1 MLFIQDQQGEYLP
14 APQETV
20 FSEAKRLSA
29 RHLERG
35 EPIHSARDAKEA
47 IRFRLHAH
55 DSEVFAVLF
64 LDAKFRILAYRQLF
78 RGTVNKAT
86 VYPRVV
92 VQVALGL
99 NAAAVILAHNH
110 PSGDT
115 TPSSDDI
122 ALTRKIRDVLGVID
136 VQVLD
141 HLVVGSEIFSMAD
154 AGQLEL

>member
-1 MLFIQDQQGEYLP
+1 MLFVQDQRGQYLP
-14 APQETV
+14 APQDTV

-35 EPIHSARDAKEA
+35 ESINSSQAAKEA
-47 IRFRLHAH
+47 IRLRLHDH
-55 DSEVFAVLF
+55 DNEVFAVLF
-64 LDAKFRILAYRQLF
+64 LDAKFRILAYRELF

-86 VYPRVV
+86 VYPRAVV
-92 VQVALGL
+92 KAALEL
-99 NAAAVILAHNH
+99 NAVAVIMAHNH

-122 ALTRKIRDVLGVID
+122 ALTRKIKDVLGVID
-136 VQVLD
+136 VRVLD
-141 HLVVGSEIFSMAD
+141 HLVVGSDIFSMAD